1 MATGRARLTSFTLH
15 SAVTAPGSKTNEDAY
30 SLWPDATEPLAAW
43 VLDGV
48 TGINDRALLPGP
60 TDAAWF
66 VTQVQE
72 TLPALL
78 AIAVDRPAPDLIAR
92 LCDALAIRQDAAWLS
107 PDGAAGHET
116 PAASFV
122 LCRQLGAGLEVARLG
137 DCLVLL
143 EWMDGHVQL
152 LDDPALAAI
161 EADLKARILHLR
173 AKGVADPAATLGAM
187 MPMLR
192 DIRRRR
198 NIAGGYGVLTADQ
211 GCLALLQVD
220 RFPAEDLRSILLV
233 SDGYYRLVDV
243 YGAMPDAELLRR
255 TSESGAEKMLTELRA
270 IEAADPHGA
279 LHPRL
284 KIADDATALL
294 LRRAGT
300 TL

>member
-1 MATGRARLTSFTLH
+1 MTSFTLH

-30 SLWPDATEPLAAW
+30 GTWPDARAPQAAW

-66 VTQVQE
+66 VTQAQE
-72 TLPALL
+72 VLPALL
-78 AIAVDRPAPDLIAR
+78 AAVGDQPAPDLIAQ
-92 LCDALAIRQDAAWLS
+92 LSDALATRQEAAWLS
-107 PDGAAGHET
+107 TDGAAGHET

-122 LCRQLGAGLEVARLG
+122 LCRQLGAAIEIARLG

-173 AKGVADPAATLGAM
+173 AQGIADPAATLRAM
-187 MPMLR
+187 MPVLR

-198 NIAGGYGVLTADQ
+198 NVAGGYGVLTADRC
-211 GCLALLQVD
+211 CLDLLQVD
-220 RFPAEDLRSILLV
+220 RFPGSDLRSILLV

-243 YGAMPDAELLRR
+243 YGAMPEAELLRR
-255 TSESGAEKMLTELRA
+255 TLKSGAEKMLAELRA
-270 IEAADPHGA
+270 IETADPLGA

-284 KIADDATALL
+284 KMADDATALL
-294 LRRAGT
+294 LRRAGD
-300 TL
+300 

>member
-1 MATGRARLTSFTLH
+1 MAAGRARLTSFTLH
-15 SAVTAPGSKTNEDAY
+15 SAITAPGSKTNEDAY
-30 SLWPDATEPLAAW
+30 GVWPDDKAPQAAW

-66 VTQVQE
+66 VARAQE
-72 TLPALL
+72 ALPALL
-78 AIAVDRPAPDLIAR
+78 AATGDRPAPELIAQ
-92 LCDALAIRQDAAWLS
+92 LCDALTTQQDAAWLS
-107 PDGAAGHET
+107 PDGATGRET

-122 LCRQLGAGLEVARLG
+122 LCRQLGASMEIARLG

-152 LDDPALAAI
+152 LDDPALADI
-161 EADLKARILHLR
+161 EADLKIRILHLR
-173 AKGVADPAATLGAM
+173 AKGVTDPAATLSAM
-187 MPMLR
+187 MPVLR
-192 DIRRRR
+192 DIRHRR
-198 NIAGGYGVLTADQ
+198 NATGGYGVLTADHS
-211 GCLALLQVD
+211 CLNLLQVD
-220 RFPAEDLRSILLV
+220 RFPASDLRGILLV

-255 TSESGAEKMLTELRA
+255 TAESGAEKMLAELRA

-284 KIADDATALL
+284 KMADDATALL
-294 LRRAGT
+294 LRRAGD
-300 TL
+300 

>member
-1 MATGRARLTSFTLH
+1 MTPFTLH

-30 SLWPDATEPLAAW
+30 GTWPDARAPRAAW

-66 VTQVQE
+66 VAQAQE
-72 TLPALL
+72 VLPALL
-78 AIAVDRPAPDLIAR
+78 AAVGDRPAPDLIAQ
-92 LCDALAIRQDAAWLS
+92 LSAALAARQEAAWLS
-107 PDGAAGHET
+107 PEGAAGHET

-122 LCRQLGAGLEVARLG
+122 LYRQLGAHMEIARLG

-161 EADLKARILHLR
+161 EADLTARILHLR
-173 AKGVADPAATLGAM
+173 AQGVADPAATLRAM
-187 MPMLR
+187 MPVLR

-198 NIAGGYGVLTADQ
+198 NVAGGYGVLTADRC
-211 GCLALLQVD
+211 CLDLLQVD
-220 RFPAEDLRSILLV
+220 RFPGGDLRSILLV

-243 YGAMPDAELLRR
+243 YGAMPEAELLRR
-255 TSESGAEKMLTELRA
+255 TLKSGAEKMLAELRA
-270 IEAADPHGA
+270 IEAADPDGT

-284 KIADDATALL
+284 KMADDATALL
-294 LRRAGT
+294 LRRADD
-300 TL
+300 

>member
-1 MATGRARLTSFTLH
+1 MAARRARLISFTLQ
-15 SAVTAPGSKTNEDAY
+15 SAATAPGSKTNEDAY
-30 SLWPDATEPLAAW
+30 GVWPDAKAPQAAW

-66 VTQVQE
+66 VAQAQE
-72 TLPALL
+72 ALPALL
-78 AIAVDRPAPDLIAR
+78 ATAGDRPAPELIAQ
-92 LCDALAIRQDAAWLS
+92 LSAALTVRQDAAWLS

-122 LCRQLGAGLEVARLG
+122 LYRQLGAAIEIARLG

-173 AKGVADPAATLGAM
+173 TKGIADPAAILGAM
-187 MPMLR
+187 MPALR
-192 DIRRRR
+192 NIRRRR

-211 GCLALLQVD
+211 SCLDLLQVD
-220 RFPAEDLRSILLV
+220 RFPADDLRSILLV

-243 YGAMPDAELLRR
+243 YGAMSDAELLRR
-255 TSESGAEKMLTELRA
+255 TIESGAEKMLAELRA

-284 KIADDATALL
+284 KMADDATALL
-294 LRRAGT
+294 LRRAGN
-300 TL
+300 